1 MAKKIPFTAKEMEKA
16 WLRNISAYQ
25 KTPLPR
31 TNSHRL
37 LLFYAVECGLKTM
50 FMKKKKCPRT
60 DLDSFRDIIEC
71 GHSINDLLDCV
82 KAQGNLKLPDI
93 RMEDIPDKRNNK
105 KNKQEKRKL
114 DSGQINQMWR
124 YGGNVISTITPK
136 KEEQASDEDIEN
148 KLLVIA
154 KWIAG
159 EIEKV

>member
-1 MAKKIPFTAKEMEKA
+1 
-16 WLRNISAYQ
+16 
-25 KTPLPR
+25 
-31 TNSHRL
+31 
-37 LLFYAVECGLKTM
+37 
-50 FMKKKKCPRT
+50 
-60 DLDSFRDIIEC
+60 
-71 GHSINDLLDCV
+71 
-82 KAQGNLKLPDI
+82 
-93 RMEDIPDKRNNK
+93 MEDIPDKRNNK

-159 EIEKV
+159 EIEKI